1 MAWTYDPTD
10 LDKDTASGRLNVV
23 RFLSG
28 DTDSTDEQVQD
39 EEVVFSLG
47 QVNDNVYLAASYIA
61 GTISSKYARL
71 VTTELD
77 GQLTLEYGELSS
89 NYKTLA
95 SSLKQQAVT
104 LTASLSLRAGGIN
117 NSVIASVDSDV
128 TRPIPSFVKGQF
140 DNKVT

>member
-10 LDKDTASGRLNVV
+10 LDKDTPSGRLNVV

-61 GTISSKYARL
+61 NTISSKYARL

-77 GQLTLEYGELSS
+77 GQLTIEYGELSS

-95 SSLKQQAVT
+95 SSLKQQAGT

-117 NSVIASVDSDV
+117 NSVITTVDSDV
-128 TRPIPSFVKGQF
+128 TRPRPSFVKGQF